1 MDLLIGISDHLDR
14 WITRVGRVAAW
25 AGVALIALT
34 VFDVV
39 TRRSFVLSSTKLQ
52 ELEWHFHVVLFA
64 FCLGFAY
71 LKDAHVRI
79 DLVREN
85 LSKRIQWWIELLGCM
100 LFLLPYCALVV
111 YFSFDFTVRSFNV
124 DEVSASAT
132 GKLIP
137 PSIMLVI
144 MADLLARSVG
154 NLFVAAVFPGLILAG
169 FYVLFIVVVCGVRP
183 RLAPPL
189 PALWL
194 PRTLLNQTGR
204 CAPEIGDGAEIG
216 VRLDLTSTLV
226 RVPKY

>member
-1 MDLLIGISDHLDR
+1 MDPLIRISDHLDR

-25 AGVALIALT
+25 AGVALITIT

-39 TRRSFVLSSTKLQ
+39 TRRFFVLGSTKLQ

-64 FCLGFAY
+64 FCLGFAC

-111 YFSFDFTVRSFNV
+111 YFSFDFTERSFKL

-132 GKLIP
+132 GLTHRWIIKSAITWTSSKWSIGS
-137 PSIMLVI
+137 PSSW
-144 MADLLARSVG
+144 RSTCR
-154 NLFVAAVFPGLILAG
+154 LPS
-169 FYVLFIVVVCGVRP
+169 RP
-183 RLAPPL
+183 HPSAL
-189 PALWL
+189 P
-194 PRTLLNQTGR
+194 
-204 CAPEIGDGAEIG
+204 C
-216 VRLDLTSTLV
+216 ST
-226 RVPKY
+226 